1 MKPFRFGVVVPA
13 EFQCPRPAL
22 LKTML
27 SHLRDGE
34 RVLLLGE
41 RRMGK
46 TSFIC
51 HAVAPAL
58 KQRLFMVSLWG
69 VKSADELAAQVRAAL
84 VRLRRESPVFQKAR
98 RFLATRVTAGI
109 DIGMLAAQSL
119 PGDSENPAILEQLL
133 DELYA
138 EHQSSPV
145 LAVWDEFQ
153 EILKLPDGNALIGR
167 LRNSIQHFSG
177 MAHVFAGSDRNRM
190 HGIFNDPASPFYK
203 GAATIVLDR
212 IDTREFAAWIR
223 KRFARSGITVA
234 DELMES
240 IFKMTSSVSGDVQ
253 QLCSALWIVAGQGE
267 KLGNRHMDLALREIW
282 AGESRSYEATME
294 EATAIQWRCLKAL
307 ALYPGKPVAGA
318 EFVKLAGVGAPSS
331 VARALNGLVA
341 RNVLNKSAAA
351 YVFINPFFK
360 EWIKNSVR
368 SDQSV

>member
-1 MKPFRFGVVVPA
+1 MKPFKFGEVVQV

-27 SHLRDGE
+27 GHLQDGGK
-34 RVLLLGE
+34 VLLLGE

-69 VKSADELAAQVRAAL
+69 VKSADELTAQIRAAL
-84 VRLRRESPVFQKAR
+84 VRLRRESPVFQKAK

-119 PGDSENPAILEQLL
+119 PADSGNPVILEQLL

-138 EHQSSPV
+138 EHKDSPV

-153 EILKLPDGNALIGR
+153 EILKLPDGNGLVGR

-190 HGIFNDPASPFYK
+190 HGIFNDPASPFFK
-203 GAATIVLDR
+203 GAATIVFDK
-212 IDTREFAAWIR
+212 IDKGEFAAWIQ
-223 KRFARSGITVA
+223 KRFARAGITVG
-234 DELMES
+234 DELMDG

-253 QLCSALWIVAGQGE
+253 QLCNALWIVARQGE
-267 KLGNRHMDLALREIW
+267 KLSLGHLEQALREIW
-282 AGESRSYEATME
+282 AGESRSYEATIE
-294 EATAIQWRCLKAL
+294 EATDIQWRCLKTL
-307 ALYPGKPVAGA
+307 ALYPDKPVAGA
-318 EFVKLAGVGAPSS
+318 EFVKLAGVGTPSS

-341 RNVLNKSAAA
+341 RNVLNKSAATYA
-351 YVFINPFFK
+351 FINPFFM
-360 EWIKNSVR
+360 EWIRKSAR
-368 SDQSV
+368 PA